1 MIYNGTCRGRQFHE
15 LFICTTTKIA
25 GQFPGKGGN
34 ETLERFAAA
43 HRGGNRGDVAVCN
56 FNSRRNQGLSGSR

>member
-1 MIYNGTCRGRQFHE
+1 MSCNLPDYNGTCRGPQFHE

-34 ETLERFAAA
+34 ETLERFDAAR
-43 HRGGNRGDVAVCN
+43 RGGNRGDVAVC
-56 FNSRRNQGLSGSR
+56 QC